1 MNPVQALSKRGKAV
15 WLRLSQRSSSN
26 FKFAFLFLRPHQ
38 REALEQ
44 VYDFCRIVDDIVDE
58 RAPGPQGVS
67 EAEAGLDL
75 WREEV
80 ERIYDSAA
88 TPTTDLGRALV
99 RSVRSFNLPRDAFD
113 EIIEGCA
120 MDLQQDRYPT
130 EQQLELYC
138 YRVASCVGLLCVGI
152 FGDQGDAANRYAH
165 HLGLALQYTNIL
177 RDVAEDALRGRVY
190 LPLDLLAKHGV
201 GEADILESCYDDRFI
216 AAADAFASKAQ
227 AEYEL
232 ARAAFDQVEHPRALL
247 PAEIMGRTYH
257 AILEE
262 IRERRYDVFVQRASL
277 RRRDK
282 LRVAAVALARTNLQA
297 ASSVARLGQP

>member
-15 WLRLSQRSSSN
+15 WKRLSQRSSSN

-58 RAPGPQGVS
+58 RPPGPAGDEQ
-67 EAEAGLDL
+67 AEAGLAL

-80 ERIYDSAA
+80 ERIYSGTD
-88 TPTTDLGRALV
+88 TPTTELGRALV
-99 RSVRSFNLPRDAFD
+99 SSARSFNLPREAFD

-120 MDLQQDRYPT
+120 MDLQQDRYAT
-130 EQQLELYC
+130 KEQLELYC

-152 FGDQGDAANRYAH
+152 FGDQGEAANRYAH

-190 LPLDLLAKHGV
+190 LPLDLLEEHGL
-201 GEADILESCYDDRFI
+201 GEAEIVGNRYDARFI
-216 AAADAFASKAQ
+216 AAADAFADRAQ

-232 ARAAFDQVEHPRALL
+232 AWAAFDEVEHPRALL

-257 AILEE
+257 AILRE

-282 LRVAAVALARTNLQA
+282 LKVAAVALARTNLQA
-297 ASSVARLGQP
+297 ASSVARLTS